1 MCGETAAALLS
12 CVLCLNARALR
23 LIHRT
28 FMCILHIFS
37 CTTVSRC
44 ARAGSAT
51 SRSSPSTDPTPAPCT
66 PNLRQAQ
73 YRAIRT
79 WPAHVKLSGCTCQ
92 VPEPT
97 HLQPGVAPTI
107 HVKLAAAP
115 QHPTAL
121 VASRTII
128 ASPIGVRAARALLL
142 IALDRLNAEGD
153 APVREVHACVGTVS
167 EIGLACV

>member
-1 MCGETAAALLS
+1 MCSSVRGRARRRTRPLRPVHRISGKHSIALS
-12 CVLCLNARALR
+12 ERGLR
-23 LIHRT
+23 T
-28 FMCILHIFS
+28 
-37 CTTVSRC
+37 
-44 ARAGSAT
+44 
-51 SRSSPSTDPTPAPCT
+51 RSS
-66 PNLRQAQ
+66 
-73 YRAIRT
+73 RAVH
-79 WPAHVKLSGCTCQ
+79 AKCQ
-92 VPEPT
+92 SRRIYNRS
-97 HLQPGVAPTI
+97 VAPTI

>member
-1 MCGETAAALLS
+1 MRALLYLFTELS
-12 CVLCLNARALR
+12 CAYFTYSVAQRYIERTCPAR
-23 LIHRT
+23 
-28 FMCILHIFS
+28 S
-37 CTTVSRC
+37 
-44 ARAGSAT
+44 RAGRGRARRRTRPLRPVHRISGKHSIALSERGLRRAVHAKCQ
-51 SRSSPSTDPTPAPCT
+51 SRRIYNRS
-66 PNLRQAQ
+66 
-73 YRAIRT
+73 
-79 WPAHVKLSGCTCQ
+79 
-92 VPEPT
+92 
-97 HLQPGVAPTI
+97 VAPTI

-167 EIGLACV
+167 EIGFACV